1 MSSRKAT
8 PRTTHDNENENGR
21 RWNYD
26 GSAYEDVAA
35 YARAVRHG
43 NYIAVSGTVDMAED
57 GTAAHPGDVYRQT
70 LRSFQKSIAAIEK
83 LGGTGHDIIRTRIF
97 LGHGEDWTGAVRA
110 HKELF
115 EGIDPANTSLFVAG
129 FFVPGVLVEVE
140 VDAIVN
146 AGDTAVSPANPTRTE
161 LERA

>member
-1 MSSRKAT
+1 MNSREAT
-8 PRTTHDNENENGR
+8 PRTTADNANGR
-21 RWNYD
+21 RWSYD
-26 GSAYEDVAA
+26 GSAYEGVAA

-70 LRSFQKSIAAIEK
+70 LRSFQKSIAAIEE
-83 LGGTGHDIIRTRIF
+83 LGGTRHDIIRTRIF
-97 LGHGEDWTGAVRA
+97 LGHGEDWNGAVRA

-115 EGIDPANTSLFVAG
+115 EGVDPANTSLFVAG

-140 VDAIVN
+140 VDAIMDSG
-146 AGDTAVSPANPTRTE
+146 ATAVSAANPTGTA
-161 LERA
+161 LEGA